1 MKWIPRIFGLVALWG
16 AVLAMIVYIEP
27 SLLRDVVIPG
37 SYLPFFGLVT
47 SAIWYSLAL
56 LTKSGLKSLWLSLTI
71 VAGMI
76 LNMLGLMHWGLL
88 IALLLTLVIES
99 WYIYHKS

>member
-16 AVLAMIVYIEP
+16 AVGATIMYIEP

-37 SYLPFFGLVT
+37 SYLPFFVLVT
-47 SAIWYSLAL
+47 AAVWYSLAL
-56 LTKSGLKSLWLSLTI
+56 MTKSGLKSLWLSLTI
-71 VAGMI
+71 VGG
-76 LNMLGLMHWGLL
+76 LVLSMLKLMHWGLM